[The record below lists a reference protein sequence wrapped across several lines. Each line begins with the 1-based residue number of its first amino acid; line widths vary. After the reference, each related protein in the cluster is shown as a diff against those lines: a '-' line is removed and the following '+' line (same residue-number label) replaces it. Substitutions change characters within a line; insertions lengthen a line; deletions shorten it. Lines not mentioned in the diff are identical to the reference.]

1 VPSGRPERLEFGE
14 AHLYD
19 AGTHLFD
26 SCSYLTDGD
35 PVEWV
40 MWQVDYRKE
49 NRWFGAHNET
59 HGLSTW
65 RYADGTRGLAT
76 TGEGREFVGC
86 YLRLRGREGCIEVG
100 PTDGPSLRLRRGADW
115 ETPTRAGKVAT
126 PSRHDGRAR
135 HRRYQVAGPGT
146 LGPDG
151 AGKHLHPA
159 SYRRGRRRAPG
170 GPAV

>member
-1 VPSGRPERLEFGE
+1 VHTNSRRRGRTDDGAIGSLERLEFGE

-26 SCSYLTDGD
+26 SCSYLTDGE

-40 MWQVDYRKE
+40 MGQVDYREE

-115 ETPTRAGKVAT
+115 ETVDTGREGVHAVSPTTAERVT
-126 PSRHDGRAR
+126 DGIR
-135 HRRYQVAGPGT
+135 
-146 LGPDG
+146 
-151 AGKHLHPA
+151 
-159 SYRRGRRRAPG
+159 
-170 GPAV
+170 